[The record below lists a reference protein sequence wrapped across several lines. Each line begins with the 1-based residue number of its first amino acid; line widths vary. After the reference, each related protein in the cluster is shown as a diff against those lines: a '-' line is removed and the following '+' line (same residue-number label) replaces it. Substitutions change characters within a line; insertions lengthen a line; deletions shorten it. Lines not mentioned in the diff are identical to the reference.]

1 MARLLA
7 AEGRYDETI
16 ANLNKV
22 LLCEEPRQQ
31 ANYLY
36 RALPPSLK
44 DVPLPFLLDKNYRMC
59 TL

>member
-22 LLCEEPRQQ
+22 LLCEERRQQ
-31 ANYLY
+31 TNCLY